1 MEDVSVA
8 PQRASFAEDF
18 IDIFYAPSSV
28 FARRRE
34 ANPWPTILVVTG
46 LSVIAAYIMFT
57 LLAPVVDAML
67 AKQMAM
73 ATQNQSL
80 TPEQLQGARTFGR
93 MMMLVSSVVGVPIL
107 VLVLGL
113 VLWFVGK
120 LLDAEQP
127 LRAAFLVV
135 AFSYMP
141 RIVEQLLTALQA
153 FWLDLA
159 SKSSLFQVSFSAAR
173 FADPEASQLTLG
185 LLSRIDPFVLWSYV
199 LIAIGLSVTGRISR
213 GKAALGAFVLFLLG
227 LVPSLV
233 GGLMAAGRGG

>member
-1 MEDVSVA
+1 MEDVAVA

-57 LLAPVVDAML
+57 LLAPVVDAMV
-67 AKQMAM
+67 AKQMA
-73 ATQNQSL
+73 AAAQNQSL
-80 TPEQLQGARTFGR
+80 TAEQLAGARRFGR
-93 MMMLVSSVVGVPIL
+93 IMMLVSSVIGVPIV
-107 VLVLGL
+107 VLLLGIL
-113 VLWFVGK
+113 LWFVGK

-141 RIVEQLLTALQA
+141 RILEQILTALQA
-153 FWLDLA
+153 FMLDIN
-159 SKSSLFQVSFSAAR
+159 SKASLFEVSFSAAR
-173 FADPEASQLTLG
+173 FADPTASQLTLG
-185 LLSRIDPFVLWSYV
+185 LLSRLDPFVIWSYV
-199 LIAIGLSVTGRISR
+199 LIAIGLKVTGRIS
-213 GKAALGAFVLFLLG
+213 GQKAAIGAFVLFLLG
-227 LVPSLV
+227 MVPTLV
-233 GGLMAAGRGG
+233 GGLVASGQGG